1 MVSARRVS
9 ASKRAARPD
18 WSVQRSLLPS
28 ASGKQLRLQGSRE
41 PEEAAAEDQKL
52 MIGSGSWIVGIL
64 LLFLGLPA
72 AAGMVSAS
80 ACGGGS
86 VAVWLCTCV
95 EHLEARQ
102 VEALKALGAA
112 DAVVHDKIEE
122 PARNAAHGRFD
133 LLGAGGDL
141 RRAGIMV
148 GWGGGPESER
158 RDRRLGAES
167 GLCEKE
173 AHFAM
178 NISWA

>member
-1 MVSARRVS
+1 
-9 ASKRAARPD
+9 
-18 WSVQRSLLPS
+18 
-28 ASGKQLRLQGSRE
+28 
-41 PEEAAAEDQKL
+41 